1 MTEIQRVTNEL
12 RAIANELNNGS
23 ISHFRKVRLM
33 DKQWDLEA
41 RYEMLLRQSGLK
53 KP

>member
-1 MTEIQRVTNEL
+1 MTEIQRVTGEL
-12 RAIANELNNGS
+12 RAIAIELNNKY

-41 RYEMLLRQSGLK
+41 RYEMLLRQAGLT